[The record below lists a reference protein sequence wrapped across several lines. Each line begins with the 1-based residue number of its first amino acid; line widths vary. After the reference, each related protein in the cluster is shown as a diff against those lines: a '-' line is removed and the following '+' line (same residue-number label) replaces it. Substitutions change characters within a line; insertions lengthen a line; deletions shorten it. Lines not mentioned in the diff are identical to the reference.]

1 MGLGAV
7 AVLCIDSSSPRA
19 CHLMVLATISDV
31 CLNYFIRDWLIC
43 VSKHCWAL
51 QIVAVVSQK
60 KKKTV
65 CVWGIPLN
73 ANYRVKRISDL
84 TAPLFEGYKSMCTY
98 VHTHTQT
105 FIVIFCT
112 MRELKVDIYP
122 SYPGTWVDLFI
133 KSGLLNF

>member
-1 MGLGAV
+1 MCFQTLLSFAN
-7 AVLCIDSSSPRA
+7 SS
-19 CHLMVLATISDV
+19 C
-31 CLNYFIRDWLIC
+31 
-43 VSKHCWAL
+43 
-51 QIVAVVSQK
+51 SQPK

-122 SYPGTWVDLFI
+122 SYPGT
-133 KSGLLNF
+133 